1 MSVLFDCQL
10 LPRQTQ
16 RGEKR
21 SVCLSLRGRKEAQS
35 QSQTGIF
42 RSAVGG
48 GDLPSPTLPSLANVT
63 AANLCNIAG
72 RVDEA
77 PVRQLPPTD

>member
-16 RGEKR
+16 TGGKKVCV
-21 SVCLSLRGRKEAQS
+21 SVFKGRKEAQS

-48 GDLPSPTLPSLANVT
+48 DLPSLTLPSLANVT

-72 RVDEA
+72 
-77 PVRQLPPTD
+77 

>member
-10 LPRQTQ
+10 LTENTDR
-16 RGEKR
+16 KIKCV
-21 SVCLSLRGRKEAQS
+21 SVFKGRKEAQS

-63 AANLCNIAG
+63 VANLCNRAG
-72 RVDEA
+72 
-77 PVRQLPPTD
+77 